1 VDLAGGDIDADLSTT
16 TGRTNAIDGIRER
29 APNGLDGF
37 IPCAGLSL
45 VTRPLSRI
53 AQVNYFA
60 VVETILG
67 LKDLVAAKR
76 GTVLIVSSNS
86 ANMIESDDPLI
97 QKCLSG
103 DEAETCEY
111 LACRD
116 GHTAYA
122 GSKRAILLWMRRH
135 ASAFAEFGVRMNA
148 IAPGVTLTP
157 MTEAAYADEEMGG
170 TYRSFASM
178 TPWGGKAATPLQIAN
193 VMRFLLSPEANF
205 VCGAVLFADGGT
217 DAKLNGDRF

>member
-16 TGRTNAIDGIRER
+16 TGRAKAIDGIKAR
-29 APNGLDGF
+29 APAGLDGF

-60 VVETILG
+60 VVETIHG

-86 ANMIESDDPLI
+86 ANMIESDDPFV

-103 DEAETCEY
+103 DEAEACEHI
-111 LACRD
+111 ASRD

-135 ASAFAEFGVRMNA
+135 ASAFAKSGVRMNA

-157 MTEAAYADEEMGG
+157 MTETAYANEEMGK
-170 TYRSFASM
+170 TFRSFAKI

-193 VMRFLLSPEANF
+193 VMRFLLSPDANF
-205 VCGAVLFADGGT
+205 ICGAVLFADGGT
-217 DAKLNGDRF
+217 DAKLNSERF